1 MSKSCAV
8 DISSLDSSSLNNSG
22 TYLEGTGSMHTLELR
37 PWRLVVL
44 FVGVLMITAYLPH
57 PNLNQSLP
65 QTLDG
70 LLKSWT
76 TPAQNS

>member
-1 MSKSCAV
+1 
-8 DISSLDSSSLNNSG
+8 
-22 TYLEGTGSMHTLELR
+22 MHTLELR